1 MPRFI
6 TRVRVGVIAGTVALL
21 VAPLAGPARA
31 DLAAPSADHA
41 QGRAAPPSVTQVR
54 LSPETAQAGIPVSA
68 QLTVRSSACF
78 TAAVLGVGVRD
89 AAGDNLDFPGE
100 LTNQRVCPQDL
111 SLTTGTRAFPAGT
124 YRVFGFYQ
132 DQAGRWHNLPEKTL
146 TVTAATGS
154 TPFPGATSLIWSE
167 EFNGPLSADR
177 WNRSTSSSYRY
188 GSYNPD
194 DDKLDKLDPAKVRVA
209 DGAATFTATPSAFK
223 LSGNRQAW
231 DTGLLTTEN
240 TPEHFMVKTGDYVE
254 TRVKLPSELG
264 AWPALW
270 TWRDGGHEV
279 DSFEYHTDN
288 PNLLE
293 LTNHVKP
300 AQHYWDSKGAAKPG
314 EWVVIGTHYGAD
326 SVGWYING
334 VDVFEDHVGVGRDW
348 SAYLILNLSL
358 CSGTF
363 HPGPTAKSVS
373 FAADY
378 VRVYR

>member
-54 LSPETAQAGIPVSA
+54 LSPETAQAGTPVSA

-100 LTNQRVCPQDL
+100 LTNQAICPQDL

-194 DDKLDKLDPAKVRVA
+194 DDKPDRIDRRRSRSPTARPRSPPHPAR
-209 DGAATFTATPSAFK
+209 
-223 LSGNRQAW
+223 SGSRA
-231 DTGLLTTEN
+231 
-240 TPEHFMVKTGDYVE
+240 
-254 TRVKLPSELG
+254 
-264 AWPALW
+264 
-270 TWRDGGHEV
+270 
-279 DSFEYHTDN
+279 
-288 PNLLE
+288 
-293 LTNHVKP
+293 
-300 AQHYWDSKGAAKPG
+300 
-314 EWVVIGTHYGAD
+314 IGTP
-326 SVGWYING
+326 
-334 VDVFEDHVGVGRDW
+334 
-348 SAYLILNLSL
+348 
-358 CSGTF
+358 GT
-363 HPGPTAKSVS
+363 PVC
-373 FAADY
+373 
-378 VRVYR
+378 